1 MKEPFQFSAE
11 ITFCDH
17 PFYRNII
24 NFLFIQRKSC
34 TKYPAILCNQ
44 RNTRCLSCFRF
55 RKQRFT
61 ACQVCTCEKLLFQR
75 IFLYC
80 RRVKTVKQILKFQ
93 LSAEKESFF
102 CIKISQFC
110 LFIRKLYGTVRTNRS
125 QSLAHLRHI
134 IMFSHWFP
142 GSVWLQLF
150 QMFMSILNTSIL
162 HNNLCGSLLTYSR
175 DSRNIVSTVTHQSL

>member
-17 PFYRNII
+17 PFCRNII

-110 LFIRKLYGTVRTNRS
+110 LFIRKLYGTVRTDRS

-134 IMFSHWFP
+134 IMFSH
-142 GSVWLQLF
+142 
-150 QMFMSILNTSIL
+150 
-162 HNNLCGSLLTYSR
+162 
-175 DSRNIVSTVTHQSL
+175 

>member
-17 PFYRNII
+17 PLHRNII

-110 LFIRKLYGTVRTNRS
+110 PDPAK
-125 QSLAHLRHI
+125 
-134 IMFSHWFP
+134 
-142 GSVWLQLF
+142 
-150 QMFMSILNTSIL
+150 
-162 HNNLCGSLLTYSR
+162 SLLRIKVYSFWMKCR
-175 DSRNIVSTVTHQSL
+175 NFPEQVWNFCDSPWRIK